1 VFKFVENK
9 SKMGLLEMLGLK
21 AKVNYKEIYE
31 NGAIIIDVRT
41 KGEYSHGNFKG
52 SINIPLDRISGKV
65 KEIKKKNKSIIVVCR
80 SGMRS
85 GQAASI
91 LKQNGVDAY
100 NGGPWTSLESK
111 FS

>member
-1 VFKFVENK
+1 
-9 SKMGLLEMLGLK
+9 MGLLEMLGLK
-21 AKVNYKEIYE
+21 PKVNFKEIYE

-41 KGEYSHGNFKG
+41 KGEFSQGNFKG
-52 SINIPLDRISGKV
+52 AVNIPLDKIQNK
-65 KEIKKKNKSIIVVCR
+65 IKDIKGKNKPVIAVCK

-91 LKQNGVDAY
+91 LKRNGVDAY
-100 NGGPWTSLESK
+100 NGGPWTSLNSK